1 MVSRTR
7 RPPHPGETLRDDVMA
22 ELDLDSAAVATQ
34 LGVAG
39 TTIENIVAARQPIS
53 ADLALRLGQWLGT
66 SPEFWLRLQEHY
78 DLELARM
85 EHGDEIRQTVI
96 PRERIPA

>member
-1 MVSRTR
+1 MVHRTR

-22 ELDLDSAAVATQ
+22 ELDLDSAVVATQ
-34 LGVAG
+34 LGVAS
-39 TTIENIVAARQPIS
+39 TAIEDIIAARRPIT
-53 ADLALRLGQWLGT
+53 ADLALRLAQWLGT

-85 EHGDEIRQTVI
+85 EHGEEIRQTVI
-96 PRERIPA
+96 PWERIPA

>member
-22 ELDLDSAAVATQ
+22 ELDLDSAEVAVQ
-34 LGVAG
+34 LGVAS
-39 TTIENIVAARQPIS
+39 TVIDAIVSARQPVT
-53 ADLALRLGQWLGT
+53 ADIALRLSQWLGT

-85 EHGDEIRQTVI
+85 EHGDEIRRAVI
-96 PRERIPA
+96 PRDRIPA

>member
-1 MVSRTR
+1 
-7 RPPHPGETLRDDVMA
+7 MA
-22 ELDLDSAAVATQ
+22 ELGLDSAVVAAQ
-34 LGVAG
+34 LGVAS
-39 TTIENIVAARQPIS
+39 TIIDDIVAAHRPVT
-53 ADLALRLGQWLGT
+53 ADIALRLAQWLGT